1 MEMMLKTN
9 ELCKTF
15 KDQKAVNKVSLSI
28 PKGCV
33 YGLLGP
39 NGAGKSTLIRHL
51 TGVYKAD
58 EGEILIDGEPVF
70 ENRNIKQRMAYIP
83 DELFYFM
90 QADTMEMKRFYEG
103 IYPQFDS
110 KLFYKMQEFFP
121 TIDVKRT
128 IRRLSK
134 GMQKQVAFWLAI
146 CCKPDILILDEP
158 VDGLDPV
165 MRRQIWSIILSEV
178 AEKEMT
184 VLVSSHNLRELEDV
198 CDHVGIMHHGKIM
211 IERSLSDLQGSVSKI
226 QVACQSGMPKL
237 PEHFQVLHMAN
248 TGRVYTMIVKGDP
261 KEAIKKTVS
270 KLKGTFALVILFED
284 QPDVIYSI
292 RNVSPI
298 VATICKEGAMLASD
312 LTALCRFTNEYF
324 VVPEYHILELHK
336 DHVVLT
342 DLNDNVVEP
351 EFLSVDWELNSAG
364 KNGYPFYMEKEI
376 MEQPEAIKNTIK
388 DRIVNGLPDFTA
400 DGVPDSLFTD
410 CDRICVVACGTAMHA
425 GLVAQ
430 ALVKSI
436 VHVQMDVE
444 LASEFMYSDPVIDE
458 KTLVIAVSQSG
469 ETIDTLEALKYAK
482 RQGAK
487 CLSVINVKGSS
498 IARESDYVLYTAAG
512 PEIAVAS
519 TKAYTTQL
527 SVFYLVVALLRG
539 VYTEE
544 QTKSFI
550 AELERVPEVMQK
562 VLEKR
567 RDIHV
572 IAKKILEAKD
582 LFMIGRGLDYS
593 ILLEGS
599 LKLKEVSYIH
609 SEAYASGELKHGP
622 IALITTNTP
631 VVATVTQEKLMS
643 KELSNIKEV
652 KSRGADIVLFIKEA
666 LSGDLDTEYQVIKLP
681 DMQDEFMVLPASVA
695 LQLLAYYV
703 SSDKGF
709 DVDKPRNLAKVV
721 TVE

>member
-1 MEMMLKTN
+1 MCGIIGYTGSENVKDVLLDALELLEYRGYDSAGIAVKDETSHVTN
-9 ELCKTF
+9 
-15 KDQKAVNKVSLSI
+15 
-28 PKGCV
+28 
-33 YGLLGP
+33 
-39 NGAGKSTLIRHL
+39 
-51 TGVYKAD
+51 VYKCAGRVSDLRAICDSKKILSACGIGHTRWATHGGVTDQNAHPHQQGKVTLVHNGIIENYRELIAD
-58 EGEILIDGEPVF
+58 YDLQEILHSETD
-70 ENRNIKQRMAYIP
+70 
-83 DELFYFM
+83 
-90 QADTMEMKRFYEG
+90 
-103 IYPQFDS
+103 
-110 KLFYKMQEFFP
+110 
-121 TIDVKRT
+121 
-128 IRRLSK
+128 
-134 GMQKQVAFWLAI
+134 
-146 CCKPDILILDEP
+146 
-158 VDGLDPV
+158 
-165 MRRQIWSIILSEV
+165 SEV
-178 AEKEMT
+178 AAA
-184 VLVSSHNLRELEDV
+184 LLNH
-198 CDHVGIMHHGKIM
+198 
-211 IERSLSDLQGSVSKI
+211 
-226 QVACQSGMPKL
+226 
-237 PEHFQVLHMAN
+237 
-248 TGRVYTMIVKGDP
+248 YYKGDP

-376 MEQPEAIKNTIK
+376 MEQPEAIRNTIK
-388 DRIVNGLPDFTA
+388 DRIVNGLPDFTS

-527 SVFYLVVALLRG
+527 SVFYICFIDSLL
-539 VYTEE
+539 
-544 QTKSFI
+544 I
-550 AELERVPEVMQK
+550 ACK
-562 VLEKR
+562 V
-567 RDIHV
+567 
-572 IAKKILEAKD
+572 
-582 LFMIGRGLDYS
+582 
-593 ILLEGS
+593 
-599 LKLKEVSYIH
+599 
-609 SEAYASGELKHGP
+609 
-622 IALITTNTP
+622 
-631 VVATVTQEKLMS
+631 
-643 KELSNIKEV
+643 
-652 KSRGADIVLFIKEA
+652 
-666 LSGDLDTEYQVIKLP
+666 
-681 DMQDEFMVLPASVA
+681 
-695 LQLLAYYV
+695 
-703 SSDKGF
+703 
-709 DVDKPRNLAKVV
+709 
-721 TVE
+721 

>member
-1 MEMMLKTN
+1 MCGIIGFTGRLEAQKILT
-9 ELCKTF
+9 EGLAALEYRGYDSAGIAYF
-15 KDQKAVNKVSLSI
+15 KDTGKISIRKTVGKVKDL
-28 PKGCV
+28 
-33 YGLLGP
+33 
-39 NGAGKSTLIRHL
+39 
-51 TGVYKAD
+51 
-58 EGEILIDGEPVF
+58 
-70 ENRNIKQRMAYIP
+70 
-83 DELFYFM
+83 
-90 QADTMEMKRFYEG
+90 
-103 IYPQFDS
+103 
-110 KLFYKMQEFFP
+110 
-121 TIDVKRT
+121 
-128 IRRLSK
+128 
-134 GMQKQVAFWLAI
+134 LAI
-146 CCKPDILILDEP
+146 CDDENNSTCGIGHTRWATHGGVTDQNAHPHQQGKVTLVHNGIIENYRELIADYDLQEILHSETD
-158 VDGLDPV
+158 
-165 MRRQIWSIILSEV
+165 SEV
-178 AEKEMT
+178 AAA
-184 VLVSSHNLRELEDV
+184 LLNH
-198 CDHVGIMHHGKIM
+198 
-211 IERSLSDLQGSVSKI
+211 
-226 QVACQSGMPKL
+226 
-237 PEHFQVLHMAN
+237 
-248 TGRVYTMIVKGDP
+248 YYKGDP

-292 RNVSPI
+292 RNISPI

-388 DRIVNGLPDFTA
+388 DRIVNGLPDFTS

-410 CDRICVVACGTAMHA
+410 CDTICVVACGTAMHA

-527 SVFYLVVALLRG
+527 SVFYLVVAKMALLRG